1 MDLLSR
7 QNPWRVMLAVNV
19 AVMSGVLI
27 HKITLPP
34 YVPYI
39 HLLVDYHFGFVKRAL
54 IGAVVSLFTEKVP
67 VWLVFALG
75 GAIWVLTAFLFVK
88 LFRRTFGFDD
98 AHMPLFVFTAG
109 SPFFLKNFM
118 HTLGH
123 FDIYGCLFAI
133 VLLLIPAQSIG
144 FVLLATFFSVVLI
157 LIHHI
162 HFLMYVPTIAAIV
175 LLRHYLTTGIDRPNL
190 AAGAISLL
198 ALGALFVAL
207 QFWGTMP
214 IPEAEFVA
222 YLKTRMADPART
234 DLLNFSYIW
243 YQPLAKEIS
252 DTWARMPSNILGV
265 PVFALLIWLHSPLWR
280 YLSDL
285 IRSLDRDFHRRI
297 VVASIV
303 AVSVAYLIMFAI
315 VFDYSRWISNWAVC
329 MFLIL
334 IHHIHLLMYVPT
346 IAVIVILRHYL
357 SAGIDR
363 TNLAAGAISL
373 LVLGALFVALQFWG
387 TMPIP
392 EAEFI
397 AYLKTRMADPARTDL
412 LGFSFIWYQTLPKE
426 ISDTWARLP
435 SNILGVPVFALLI
448 WLHSP
453 LWRYFADLIRSL
465 DRDFHR
471 RIVVASIIAVSAA
484 YLIMFAIVFDY
495 SRWISNWAVCLFL
508 ILHAVKT
515 LPSSRAVP
523 PIAGDDKKTGILGW
537 VVTLVP
543 RVGVIRPF

>member
-1 MDLLSR
+1 MDLLTR
-7 QNPWRVMLAVNV
+7 QNSWRAMLAVNV
-19 AVMSGVLI
+19 AVLAGVFI

-54 IGAVVSLFTEKVP
+54 IGAIVALFSPQVP
-67 VWLVFALG
+67 VWLVFALSG
-75 GAIWVLTAFLFVK
+75 MVWLVTALLFVK

-133 VLLLIPAQSIG
+133 VLLLIPAQGIG
-144 FVLLATFFSVVLI
+144 FVLLAALFSIVLI

-162 HFLMYVPTIAAIV
+162 HLLMYVPAIAVIV
-175 LLRHYLTTGIDRPNL
+175 LLRHYLTVGIGRLNL
-190 AAGAISLL
+190 AVGVISVL

-214 IPEAEFVA
+214 ISEAEFVA
-222 YLKTRMADPART
+222 YLKTRMADPVRT
-234 DLLNFSYIW
+234 DLLGFSYIW

-252 DTWARMPSNILGV
+252 DTWAR
-265 PVFALLIWLHSPLWR
+265 
-280 YLSDL
+280 
-285 IRSLDRDFHRRI
+285 
-297 VVASIV
+297 
-303 AVSVAYLIMFAI
+303 
-315 VFDYSRWISNWAVC
+315 
-329 MFLIL
+329 
-334 IHHIHLLMYVPT
+334 
-346 IAVIVILRHYL
+346 
-357 SAGIDR
+357 
-363 TNLAAGAISL
+363 
-373 LVLGALFVALQFWG
+373 
-387 TMPIP
+387 
-392 EAEFI
+392 
-397 AYLKTRMADPARTDL
+397 
-412 LGFSFIWYQTLPKE
+412 
-426 ISDTWARLP
+426 LP
-435 SNILGVPVFALLI
+435 SNVLGVPVFALLI

-453 LWRYFADLIRSL
+453 LWRYFADSIRSL
-465 DRDFHR
+465 ASDFHR
-471 RIVVASIIAVSAA
+471 RIVVAGIIAVTAA

-515 LPSSRAVP
+515 LPSTQAVP
-523 PIAGDDKKTGILGW
+523 PISGDDRKTGILGW
-537 VVTLVP
+537 IVTLIP